1 VVSIVNSNW
10 ELDMFSQSNGY
21 ESTVHIR
28 FGHLGCIVSY
38 FGYIALHRF
47 ILGYIIKYVLFIGLG
62 NDN

>member
-1 VVSIVNSNW
+1 
-10 ELDMFSQSNGY
+10 MFSQSNGY